1 MKKSRLLLL
10 GLVGLT
16 MAGCSATGQSKSAAA
31 SATSANS
38 SSTKSSVGKILS
50 TETANPDIAYKMASK
65 KVKFYRSLKEFG
77 KKSGIISDYITESG
91 STLGAVKKYT
101 TSTGIYY
108 HLINYDYGGYGFDH
122 ADMPDTTAE
131 YRQNVDN
138 GYVKSTDLK
147 RYHPIKKAWRYK
159 HRKPYYVGNTWS
171 HRLWN
176 APVATMH
183 YAYVMRGFDRLA
195 MQQLYATKEEVKRSN
210 GAHYVYLETAKG
222 RKLGWVAKSPKTLI
236 AGYYRDPGSQFLT
249 VAPGQTMRKH
259 VQSKKSTHNRVGIND
274 SLSLQQRAYVVK
286 SQYQVSKV
294 LVMGMDNRPTK
305 IYFSNGH
312 ATKVKFYEYW
322 RKPWKTVTKPKKLR
336 THFSVWH
343 EFAEGVPTR
352 VSFFSSKSSKLAA
365 VKTEGSDGSAT
376 TTIYRSGKVAFK
388 THLYKHVVTYPL
400 SEFK

>member
-1 MKKSRLLLL
+1 MKKSRLFLL
-10 GLVGLT
+10 GLVGIT
-16 MAGCSATGQSKSAAA
+16 MAGCSATGQSKSAVA
-31 SATSANS
+31 SANS
-38 SSTKSSVGKILS
+38 SSTKSPVGRIIS
-50 TETANPDIAYKMASK
+50 TEKANPDISYKMANK
-65 KVKFYRSLKEFG
+65 HVKFYRSLKEFG
-77 KKSGIISDYITESG
+77 TKSGVYSSYATAK
-91 STLGAVKKYT
+91 TLTFGPIEKYT
-101 TSTGIYY
+101 TTKGIYY
-108 HLINYDYGGYGFDH
+108 HMVNYSYGAYGFDH
-122 ADMPDTTAE
+122 PSLPDMSKDYMEFAE
-131 YRQNVDN
+131 N

-147 RYHPIKKAWRYK
+147 RYHPIKKAWTYK

-249 VAPGQTMRKH
+249 VQPGQTMRKH

-352 VSFFSSKSSKLAA
+352 VSFFSSKSPKLTA

-388 THLYKHVVTYPL
+388 THPYKHVVTYPL
-400 SEFK
+400 SDFK